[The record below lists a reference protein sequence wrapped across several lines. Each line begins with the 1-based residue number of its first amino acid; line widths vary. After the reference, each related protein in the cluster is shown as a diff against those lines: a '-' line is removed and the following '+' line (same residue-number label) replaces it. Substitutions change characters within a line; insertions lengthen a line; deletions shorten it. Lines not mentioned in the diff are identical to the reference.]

1 VTTKCTAKSVTRETG
16 AYVRERG
23 MRPLIATLHGSLLLL
38 RPKGLHSE
46 EVLDLGAAWSLAV
59 KQRVMRE
66 RSEKAAARKARRAA

>member
-1 VTTKCTAKSVTRETG
+1 MTTKCTINSVTRETG

-59 KQRVMRE
+59 KQRVARE
-66 RSEKAAARKARRAA
+66 RAEKVAARKARRAA

>member
-1 VTTKCTAKSVTRETG
+1 VTTKCTINSVTRETG

-59 KQRVMRE
+59 KQRVARE
-66 RSEKAAARKARRAA
+66 RAEKVAARKARRSA

>member
-1 VTTKCTAKSVTRETG
+1 MTTKCTINSVTRETG

-38 RPKGLHSE
+38 RPKGLRSE

-59 KQRVMRE
+59 KQRVARE
-66 RSEKAAARKARRAA
+66 RAEKVAARKARRAA